1 MVFWC
6 GFFCLPVCVFS
17 FWFGLLRG
25 GAVGGGVVLWV
36 VLVLFVCG
44 LFLVLCVDYGF
55 WFFCLVFPSASQS
68 LGSFSSHPK
77 VGKSF

>member
-1 MVFWC
+1 M
-6 GFFCLPVCVFS
+6 FS
-17 FWFGLLRG
+17 FWFGLLWG
-25 GAVGGGVVLWV
+25 MGGGVVLWV

-44 LFLVLCVDYGF
+44 LFLVFCVDCGF
-55 WFFCLVFPSASQS
+55 WFFCLVFPSASQN